1 MAFKPAI
8 CSQCGA
14 TIQVDD
20 GNETGF
26 CSHCGT
32 KFVTE
37 KVINQY
43 QITNNVTNNV
53 TQNIQT
59 AIFNTGDTVADYF
72 RRVTALLKA
81 KDVFNAK
88 KVCEEMYQKFPDKG
102 ISHVCKAD
110 VGVSEGYTGT
120 VDFEQAKGQ
129 INAYENALKENGGA
143 AKAWKA
149 NYKVF
154 DFNLDNIITDRDY
167 LQKTIDQGKGLLTPE
182 EKELYADYIQSVEEK
197 IVIRGK
203 YVRLKDK
210 AKGESATF
218 YLKED
223 RIATLK
229 KIGIIAGVVAVV
241 ALGIFIAV
249 KFFI

>member
-8 CSQCGA
+8 CSQCGS

-20 GNETGF
+20 SNETGF
-26 CSHCGT
+26 CSYCGT

-37 KVINQY
+37 NVINQY
-43 QITNNVTNNV
+43 QITNNVTNNI

-59 AIFNTGDTVADYF
+59 AIFNTGDTVEDYF

-81 KDVFNAK
+81 KDIFNAK
-88 KVCEEMYQKFPDKG
+88 KVCEEMYKKFPDKG

-110 VGVSEGYTGT
+110 VGVSEGYRGT
-120 VDFEQAKGQ
+120 VDFEQAKEQ
-129 INAYENALKENGGA
+129 IEAYEKAIRENGTP
-143 AKAWKA
+143 AKAYKA

-154 DFNLDNIITDRDY
+154 NFNLDNILTDRDY
-167 LQKTIDQGKGLLTPE
+167 LQKTIDQGKEFLTSE

-203 YVRLKDK
+203 YVKLKDK
-210 AKGESATF
+210 AKGERATF
-218 YLKED
+218 YLKEE

-241 ALGIFIAV
+241 ALGIFIVV
-249 KFFI
+249 KFLI